1 MEWAK
6 LVSDIIHEKKPQM
19 VLDFGVWRGYFS
31 ILAAS
36 YWAQVDA
43 VNHDQDMKI
52 YPEYL
57 KNHPNIKF
65 HDCHIRNFKL
75 KNNYDLV
82 IVKNII
88 MYLEKERIISDFLN
102 KLYDKLNRWWI
113 VFLTYHL
120 PDSYLVR
127 IGEIKVNYEIND
139 FKKSGK
145 NYILKDFGEYYN
157 PVDNVRNE
165 NHHISYIVLQK

>member
-6 LVSDIIHEKKPQM
+6 LVSDIINSQKPQM

-43 VNHDQDMKI
+43 VSHTQDTKS

-57 KNHPNIKF
+57 KDHPNIKF
-65 HDCHIRNFKL
+65 HDCNIKDFKL
-75 KNNYDLV
+75 DKNYDLV
-82 IVKNII
+82 IIKNII
-88 MYLEKERIISDFLN
+88 MNLEKEWIIWNFLN
-102 KLYDKLNRWWI
+102 KLYEKLNRWWV

-120 PDSYLVR
+120 PDSYLVK
-127 IGEIKVNYEIND
+127 IWETKTKYEIND
-139 FKKSGK
+139 FKQTGK
-145 NYILKDFGEYYN
+145 NFILKDFGEYFN
-157 PVDNVRNE
+157 PVENVRNE
-165 NHHISYIVLQK
+165 NHHIGYIVLQK

>member
-1 MEWAK
+1 MQWAK
-6 LVSDIIHEKKPQM
+6 LVSDIIHSKKPQM

-43 VNHDQDMKI
+43 VSHNQDTWS

-65 HDCHIRNFKL
+65 HECDIKDFKL
-75 KNNYDLV
+75 TKNYDMV
-82 IVKNII
+82 IIKNII
-88 MYLEKERIISDFLN
+88 MYLEKERIIWDFLN
-102 KLYDKLNRWWI
+102 KLYDNLNRSGI

-120 PDSYLVR
+120 KDSYLAK
-127 IGEIKVNYEIND
+127 IWKITTKYEIND
-139 FKKSGK
+139 FKKTGK
-145 NYILKDFGEYYN
+145 NFILKDFGEYFN
-157 PVDNVRNE
+157 PVENVRNE
-165 NHHISYIVLQK
+165 NHHIWYIVLQK

>member
-6 LVSDIIHEKKPQM
+6 LVSDIIHSKKPQM

-43 VNHDQDMKI
+43 VSHDQDTKS

-57 KNHPNIKF
+57 KSHPNIKF
-65 HDCHIRNFKL
+65 YDCNIKDFKL
-75 KNNYDLV
+75 DKNYDMV
-82 IVKNII
+82 IIKNII
-88 MYLEKERIISDFLN
+88 MYLEKKRIIWDFLN
-102 KLYDKLNRWWI
+102 KLYENLNRWGV

-127 IGEIKVNYEIND
+127 NWNITTKYEIND
-139 FKKSGK
+139 FKQTGK
-145 NYILKDFGEYYN
+145 NFILKDFGEYYN
-157 PVDNVRNE
+157 PVEHVRNE
-165 NHHISYIVLQK
+165 NYHLWYIVLQK